1 MGLLDKVKNMFT
13 EEVENDEVRVEPVK
27 REVTHVSIES
37 PSSKPKDT
45 STMVRRNT
53 HTVPDN
59 FGDDIFDISPKEE
72 EKVNKP
78 VFFDEKDFKELDLV
92 TKQED
97 KKPVRKE
104 KEIYGSKLSLEKEV
118 EEKKI
123 FKPTPIISPVYGVLD
138 KNYHK
143 EDIIAR
149 EQNTLRPT
157 IVSSEPSI
165 DSIRNK
171 AYGTLEDELE
181 NTLFG
186 TNSVL
191 LKNDEEE
198 KTEEVKPIE
207 DIFPEEIEEVEEVK
221 AKEKLERL
229 EELERKEIPKSKF
242 SSSNSNDDI
251 LSDLTNDLTRELDEL
266 LNMKERMSKQQSK
279 SSYSKPSEKGF
290 DNYETDDIN
299 EDDLLG
305 FIDSTLYKGDDE

>member
-13 EEVENDEVRVEPVK
+13 EEVEDDEVRVEPVK
-27 REVTHVSIES
+27 REVTHVAIES
-37 PSSKPKDT
+37 PSSKLANMSNIPKR
-45 STMVRRNT
+45 ST
-53 HTVPDN
+53 HTVSDDLD
-59 FGDDIFDISPKEE
+59 DDIFAPKEE
-72 EKVNKP
+72 ENINKP
-78 VFFDEKDFKELDLV
+78 VFFDEKDFKDLNLEP
-92 TKQED
+92 KEEE
-97 KKPVRKE
+97 KKPIKKE
-104 KEIYGSKLSLEKEV
+104 REIYGSKLSLEKEV

-149 EQNTLRPT
+149 EQSFVRQE
-157 IVSSEPSI
+157 SSSNEPSI

-186 TNSVL
+186 SNSIL
-191 LKNDEEE
+191 FKNDEESKE
-198 KTEEVKPIE
+198 NKEEFADV
-207 DIFPEEIEEVEEVK
+207 VEQKV

-229 EELERKEIPKSKF
+229 ETLEKEEKPVNKF
-242 SSSNSNDDI
+242 SSSLSNDDI

-266 LNMKERMSKQQSK
+266 LNMKERMSKQQPK
-279 SSYSKPSEKGF
+279 NDYSNSISE
-290 DNYETDDIN
+290 DCETEDLN